1 MPIGSRG
8 MVFILVGTLLSVSSA
23 QAESAASAPVAD
35 AVLATAGARDTSRV
49 VALDSAK
56 DSSSAPGAVDTV
68 QGASVHPAYPYIPGV
83 DSSKASEPDTST
95 LDPSVKAVIDVP
107 RGKDL
112 ELQNCRDCDTKSWV
126 LKGIHAHLGE
136 LTACYQDFLMKQPK
150 IEGKVSLSFS
160 ITAFGLARNVRIASS
175 STGNAAL
182 DLALVARAQGMRF
195 SVPST
200 EDEVKATV
208 SLKLKSK
215 EK

>member
-8 MVFILVGTLLSVSSA
+8 MVFILVGTLLAVSSA
-23 QAESAASAPVAD
+23 QAQSAVSAPVAN
-35 AVLATAGARDTSRV
+35 AVLATEAKDTGRV
-49 VALDSAK
+49 VAKDFVK
-56 DSSSAPGAVDTV
+56 DSSRASGAADSV
-68 QGASVHPAYPYIPGV
+68 QNASVHPAYPYIPGV
-83 DSSKASEPDTST
+83 DSSKASDPDATP
-95 LDPSVKAVIDVP
+95 LDTTVRAVIDAP
-107 RGKDL
+107 RAKDL
-112 ELQNCRDCDTKSWV
+112 ELQNCHDCDEKSWV

-150 IEGKVSLSFS
+150 LEGKVSLSFS

-175 STGNAAL
+175 STGNDAF

-195 SVPST
+195 VVPST